1 MLPPK
6 RHLFYES
13 KYLMFALSGS
23 EKKCLSFNWM
33 SFLWSSVISIRLFY
47 KPVFCIKKCISFIS
61 RRGKSKR
68 STVMGL
74 NQRLGSPKK
83 LVSWIFKEFNSKKS
97 LGVLEMQ
104 FSVMTGNE
112 TFFRGKLRSKC
123 FLFFL
128 NEFFQIWIMNLSWVF
143 KRVLKNRNGCIL
155 FSAQTTIL
163 NKNIWHKLRIS
174 TISFIESLHPYL

>member
-1 MLPPK
+1 MK
-6 RHLFYES
+6 FRYID
-13 KYLMFALSGS
+13 LSV
-23 EKKCLSFNWM
+23 LQT
-33 SFLWSSVISIRLFY
+33 SFLY
-47 KPVFCIKKCISFIS
+47 KKVHFFHFEKGCVEKVKSDTTWAYEETSF
-61 RRGKSKR
+61 
-68 STVMGL
+68 L
-74 NQRLGSPKK
+74 
-83 LVSWIFKEFNSKKS
+83 IFEGFNSKKP

-104 FSVMTGNE
+104 FSVITDNE